1 MELVWSRYAHTATTD
16 IILTPAH
23 LTATTDLTGLWAGC
37 LSAPARGGAGMVV
50 GVTAGM
56 GVAAGADEG
65 SPADVDSLVAAALRA
80 DTGLLVAAVDFMA
93 APHVERFTGAAG
105 FVGEAASTVAV
116 VADPTVVASTVVA
129 VDTAEAVDMEAVD
142 TGKFLRGLI

>member
-1 MELVWSRYAHTATTD
+1 
-16 IILTPAH
+16 
-23 LTATTDLTGLWAGC
+23 
-37 LSAPARGGAGMVV
+37 MVV

-65 SPADVDSLVAAALRA
+65 SPADVDSLVAAALRADTESLAAVALRA